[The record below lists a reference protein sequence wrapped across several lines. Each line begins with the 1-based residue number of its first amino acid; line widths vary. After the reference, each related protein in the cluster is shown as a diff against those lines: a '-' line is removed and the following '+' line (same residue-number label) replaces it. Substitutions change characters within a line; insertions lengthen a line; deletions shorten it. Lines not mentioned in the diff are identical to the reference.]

1 MPFSLGEPVLKVVE
15 RFSRLGGSD
24 IPSAVNRFCAGHD
37 RVVIV
42 TGEQTRPGW
51 LPSNDQLH
59 GGGPERLIGELIPRH
74 VPLCMWNFG
83 GYSRGAAPSG
93 QPGRHTL
100 GGLTDAAFSMI
111 AILEQT
117 GSDARWPWESAQ
129 PVAGLRQ
136 QDGGLGTACLSP
148 PLPAGLA
155 G

>member
-93 QPGRHTL
+93 QPGRRSS
-100 GGLTDAAFSMI
+100 AA
-111 AILEQT
+111 
-117 GSDARWPWESAQ
+117 
-129 PVAGLRQ
+129 
-136 QDGGLGTACLSP
+136 
-148 PLPAGLA
+148 
-155 G
+155 

>member
-1 MPFSLGEPVLKVVE
+1 
-15 RFSRLGGSD
+15 
-24 IPSAVNRFCAGHD
+24 VNRFCAGHD

-42 TGEQTRPGW
+42 TGGQTRPGW
-51 LPSNDQLH
+51 LPSNGQLH

-129 PVAGLRQ
+129 PVAGF
-136 QDGGLGTACLSP
+136 AA
-148 PLPAGLA
+148 AGRRA
-155 G
+155 RHGVS

>member
-1 MPFSLGEPVLKVVE
+1 V
-15 RFSRLGGSD
+15 
-24 IPSAVNRFCAGHD
+24 
-37 RVVIV
+37 
-42 TGEQTRPGW
+42 
-51 LPSNDQLH
+51 PSNGQLH
-59 GGGPERLIGELIPRH
+59 GGGPERLIDELIPRH

-100 GGLTDAAFSMI
+100 GGLTDAAFSML

-117 GSDARWPWESAQ
+117 GSERALAVGVGQ

-136 QDGGLGTACLSP
+136 QDGGLCTACLSP
-148 PLPAGLA
+148 PLPAGLP